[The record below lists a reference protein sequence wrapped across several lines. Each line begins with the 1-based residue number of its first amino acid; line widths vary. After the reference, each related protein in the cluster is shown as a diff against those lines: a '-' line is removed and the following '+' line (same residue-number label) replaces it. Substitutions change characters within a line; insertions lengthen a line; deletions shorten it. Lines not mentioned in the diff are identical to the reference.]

1 MTEEYPFR
9 GGQEIHVDEK
19 QAFRL
24 ESKWTDEET
33 AHELLE
39 LLVDAGVKRD
49 VLKVA
54 ERRLEV
60 DPGR

>member
-1 MTEEYPFR
+1 MSGNEYDATHSF
-9 GGQEIHVDEK
+9 EIDEK

-39 LLVDAGVKRD
+39 TLVDAGVKRD